1 MLGDENL
8 IIIDHD
14 LKRLGEDESI
24 SSYIAHILCTNG
36 ECKFRFNGKE
46 SILKKGNAMI
56 LPLQYLVEDK
66 RPSPD
71 FQAICIYIRPEII
84 EIPHSI
90 NGTKLHGSTEI
101 FLNPIVT
108 LDEEQQTLIN
118 LDFKYLEWRM
128 VHQGL
133 VYREKTLYHAVQN
146 LVLDLCGIYFSRS
159 TNDTVS
165 SRYIE
170 VMAGFIGLLEDGE
183 YASHRTLDYY
193 ADKLNVTTK
202 YLSAATRAFTGQGA
216 NYWISCFTVIHIR
229 KLLANS
235 TKTLSEIATDMNFS
249 SLAHLNTFFRKHVG
263 MSPTEFRNRQ
273 WDKPKFVRG
282 GGNYSLLVITD
293 YDLSLPSSVRR
304 SHRVGDDRH
313 RRSRLLED
321 DHRQSRDRLDH
332 GASAHVPP
340 SSQRDSSDRSHATSH
355 SC

>member
-14 LKRLGEDESI
+14 LKRLGGDRSI

-36 ECKFRFNGKE
+36 ECKFGFNGKE

-71 FQAICIYIRPEII
+71 FQATCIYIRPEII

-108 LDEEQQTLIN
+108 LNEEQQMLIN
-118 LDFKYLEWRM
+118 LDFKHLEWRIA
-128 VHQGL
+128 HRNI

-146 LVLDLCGIYFSRS
+146 LALDLCGIYFSRS
-159 TNDTVS
+159 TNNTVS

-170 VMAGFIGLLEDGE
+170 VMAGFIGLLEEGE
-183 YASHRTLDYY
+183 YVNHRTLDYY
-193 ADKLNVTTK
+193 ANKLNVTTK
-202 YLSAATRAFTGQGA
+202 YLSAATRTFTGQGA
-216 NYWISCFTVIHIR
+216 NYWINRFTVIHIR

-263 MSPTEFRNRQ
+263 MSPTEFKNRQ
-273 WDKPKFVRG
+273 WDKRKSVRG
-282 GGNYSLLVITD
+282 GILAYWS
-293 YDLSLPSSVRR
+293 PQAQ
-304 SHRVGDDRH
+304 H
-313 RRSRLLED
+313 
-321 DHRQSRDRLDH
+321 
-332 GASAHVPP
+332 
-340 SSQRDSSDRSHATSH
+340 
-355 SC
+355 